1 VPHAEER
8 AMDLPTQTHLTKLR
22 DLLNYRRHELETE
35 VHAAELARREGAA
48 AGAHEVEDFKD
59 EAAQMQRTQ
68 LDSAQEQRD
77 RDELALVTAALHRL
91 DGGTYGDCVDCGEPI
106 ALARLLVQ
114 PAALRCA
121 HCQGDHEHRQLQ
133 SR

>member
-1 VPHAEER
+1 
-8 AMDLPTQTHLTKLR
+8 MDLPTQTHLTKLR

-35 VHAAELARREGAA
+35 VHAAELARREGAGA
-48 AGAHEVEDFKD
+48 DAHEVEDFKD

-68 LDSAQEQRD
+68 LDGAQEQRD
-77 RDELALVTAALHRL
+77 RDELAQVTSALRRL
-91 DGGTYGDCVDCGEPI
+91 DSGTYGDCVDCREPI
-106 ALARLLVQ
+106 ALQRLLVQ

-121 HCQGDHEHRQLQ
+121 QCQTDQEHRQLQ